1 MLDSSGTKAQEALY
15 EYVGDYGKTT
25 DILKQILP
33 MTSQNAT
40 NTLVNTYHLTNDQ
53 AKEVVNYTHPANP
66 RPVVFVASSDM
77 LQKAGWWSYFGDW
90 NFENQSSTNYNYHVP
105 TQQVTVEPG
114 TTGKLALINQSGFL
128 VNAVIQRGTGNNS
141 TTGYTE
147 AINTYN
153 NSGIFINGTPY
164 NPMNISNIIVIEDGY
179 LLKNESVGDV
189 KDANYTLFLMGEGN
203 VYTPILI
210 HNKLTNS
217 MFTQLYLLGGANQD
231 IYTMVHMENGVS
243 LWQVNFNNTVAGGG
257 SGSSGSTNTTK

>member
-1 MLDSSGTKAQEALY
+1 MRKTYFLTLLSSVLLSGCIALP
-15 EYVGDYGKTT
+15 
-25 DILKQILP
+25 IIP
-33 MTSQNAT
+33 
-40 NTLVNTYHLTNDQ
+40 
-53 AKEVVNYTHPANP
+53 
-66 RPVVFVASSDM
+66 
-77 LQKAGWWSYFGDW
+77 
-90 NFENQSSTNYNYHVP
+90 
-105 TQQVTVEPG
+105 
-114 TTGKLALINQSGFL
+114 
-128 VNAVIQRGTGNNS
+128 TGNNS

-153 NSGIFINGTPY
+153 NSGIFVNGTPY

-217 MFTQLYLLGGANQD
+217 MFTQLYLLGGANQN

-257 SGSSGSTNTTK
+257 SGSSSSTNTTR

>member
-1 MLDSSGTKAQEALY
+1 
-15 EYVGDYGKTT
+15 
-25 DILKQILP
+25 
-33 MTSQNAT
+33 MTNE
-40 NTLVNTYHLTNDQ
+40 Q
-53 AKEVVNYTHPANP
+53 ASEVVNYTHPANP
-66 RPVVFVASSDM
+66 RPVMFVASSDM

-90 NFENQSSTNYNYHVP
+90 NFTNQSSMNYNYHVP

-114 TTGKLALINQSGFL
+114 TTGKLPIINQSGFL

-153 NSGIFINGTPY
+153 NSGIFVNGTPY

-217 MFTQLYLLGGANQD
+217 MFTQLYLLGGANQN

-257 SGSSGSTNTTK
+257 SGSSSSTNTTR